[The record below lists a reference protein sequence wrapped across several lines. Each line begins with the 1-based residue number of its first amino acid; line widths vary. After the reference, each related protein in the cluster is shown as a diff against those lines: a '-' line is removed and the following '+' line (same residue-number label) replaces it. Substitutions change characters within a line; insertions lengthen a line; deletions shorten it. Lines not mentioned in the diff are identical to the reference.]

1 MIKNFFLSLLFF
13 LLFPI
18 WVEGAVLYLEPSEG
32 EFQKGD
38 TFIVEVKIDTEKEC
52 INVVEVELKFSS
64 EVLKAIDFSQGS
76 SILTLWP
83 KVPEINQASGLVS
96 FAGGIPGG
104 YCGEILGDPGPS
116 HLLGRI
122 VLRAIQQGEAKL
134 EFLDSSRVLLN
145 DGLGT
150 PAKLKT
156 QGAVFTILSESFDYT
171 QGKDEWQEELKKDTI
186 PPEIFEIEIHQ
197 DPNIFEN
204 KYFIIFSTIDKQTGL
219 SHFEVKKG
227 EGNWQQEESPYLLE
241 DQSLKSIIKVKAV
254 DKAGNERIAE
264 YIPEVSKKAFFWWI
278 VVVILVGAIAIIA
291 IIWIWKKYIK
301 KH

>member
-1 MIKNFFLSLLFF
+1 MIKKLFLFLVFCLFI
-13 LLFPI
+13 PI
-18 WVEGAVLYLEPSEG
+18 WADGAILYLEPLEG
-32 EFQKGD
+32 EFQIDD
-38 TFIVEVKIDTEKEC
+38 TFIVEIKIDTEKEC
-52 INVVEVELKFSS
+52 INAVEVELKFSP

-83 KVPEINQASGLVS
+83 KVPEINQTSGLVS

-104 YCGEILGDPGPS
+104 YCGEIPGDPGPS
-116 HLLGRI
+116 HLLGKI
-122 VLRAIQQGEAKL
+122 IFQVFSDGFVEVLFQD
-134 EFLDSSRVLLN
+134 DSQVLLN

-156 QGAVFTILSESFDYT
+156 QGAVFTILSEKIEFP
-171 QGKDEWQEELKKDTI
+171 KDEWQEELKKDII

-219 SHFEVKKG
+219 SYFEVKEG
-227 EGNWQQEESPYLLE
+227 ERDWQQEESPYLLA
-241 DQSLKSIIKVKAV
+241 DQSLQSIIKVKAV

-278 VVVILVGAIAIIA
+278 VVVVLISAIA